1 MEVLPEWWP
10 DDGRVEINL
19 GLRERKVEERC
30 RRVLFE
36 SSVL

>member
-10 DDGRVEINL
+10 DDGRVEIL